1 MPYIR
6 RMARWTSRTLVV
18 IAFQLGLMTASLA
31 SVDTTAQPVR
41 LPITVSATN
50 QQSVVVVVGDH
61 LWKISSRHLKTATV
75 ETSDVATYWRAVID
89 LNLDD
94 LRSGN
99 PDLIYPGEVISLP
112 PGSSANG

>member
-1 MPYIR
+1 MDIADPCR
-6 RMARWTSRTLVV
+6 HCRPTWTDD
-18 IAFQLGLMTASLA
+18 
-31 SVDTTAQPVR
+31 SVSGERGHHRPAPVG

-50 QQSVVVVVGDH
+50 HHRVVVAVGDH

-89 LNLDD
+89 LNRDD

-112 PGSSANG
+112 SVSSANG